1 MAEIWGSSPPSPP
14 FVILSV
20 DTMKSGP
27 YLPTLPVELVELI
40 AGFIDEDSLV
50 ALRLVCRKLQRKTFH
65 HFAQRFFSSIRTDLS
80 GDSLR
85 RINALSQNT
94 ALRPYVNGLAF
105 MLQNGIGRGLIWDR
119 HPWGPIS
126 APLEV
131 EAIRSLRDNLI
142 HNLTNC
148 RSFFIFCRYP
158 EGHPDMSHVTT
169 TDAVAVFF
177 ALVVDSLPV
186 SSFHLIFANSRSRT
200 LIMDMR
206 RLPKLLY
213 RQPEFK
219 IVWGNL
225 QELSLEQYLMLDNF
239 GFLLELVLSA
249 PNLQTLLLKLGS
261 HDLASE
267 FMHELAESASFSQL
281 REFALFRT
289 SIRGP
294 DLHKLLGNIRPNLT
308 SLTLHHVS
316 LAPGSDWTPVLKEL
330 SQGFLALQSISLY
343 YLWDGTP
350 AKGLLTFPDIPKTPS
365 LCTSKGQHLN
375 IFYSEDIKTPT
386 VLGVEYSGSEMLHVL
401 NLLPTKTAKAC
412 SQIEQVTAM

>member
-1 MAEIWGSSPPSPP
+1 MKPGS
-14 FVILSV
+14 LA
-20 DTMKSGP
+20 
-27 YLPTLPVELVELI
+27 YLPSLPVELIEFI
-40 AGFIDEDSLV
+40 AGFLDGDGLLP
-50 ALRLVCRKLQRKTFH
+50 LRLVCRELQSKTFH
-65 HFAQRFFSSIRTDLS
+65 HFAQRFFSSIKTDLS

-85 RINALSQNT
+85 RINALSQNVS
-94 ALRPYVNGLAF
+94 LRPYVNGLAF
-105 MLQNGIGRGLIWDR
+105 MLQNGVGRGLVWNR

-142 HNLTNC
+142 QNLTNC
-148 RSFFIFCRYP
+148 RSFFIFCQYP
-158 EGHPDMSHVTT
+158 EGHPDMSHVTI

-177 ALVVDSLPV
+177 ALVVDARLPV
-186 SSFHLIFANSRSRT
+186 SSFHLIYANKYSRT

-225 QELSLEQYLMLDNF
+225 QKLSLEQYLTLDNF

-249 PNLQTLLLKLGS
+249 PNLQTLLLNLGS

-281 REFALFRT
+281 RELALFRT
-289 SIRGP
+289 SMRGP
-294 DLHKLLGNIRPNLT
+294 DLHKLLANIRPNLI
-308 SLTLHHVS
+308 SLTLYHVS
-316 LAPGSDWTPVLKEL
+316 LAPGSDWTPFLKNL

-343 YLWDGTP
+343 YLWASTP

-375 IFYSEDIKTPT
+375 IFYSEDLKTPT
-386 VLGVEYSGSEMLHVL
+386 VLDIEYSGSKMSQVL
-401 NLLPTKTAKAC
+401 NLLQTTTER
-412 SQIEQVTAM
+412 SFRY

>member
-1 MAEIWGSSPPSPP
+1 MKPVS
-14 FVILSV
+14 LSFLH
-20 DTMKSGP
+20 S
-27 YLPTLPVELVELI
+27 LPVELTELV
-40 AGFIDEDSLV
+40 ADFLEADEVL
-50 ALRLVCRKLQRKTFH
+50 ALRLVCRELQRKTFH
-65 HFAQRFFSSIRTDLS
+65 HFAQRFFSTIKTNLS
-80 GDSLR
+80 EDSLR
-85 RINALSQNT
+85 RINALSQNI
-94 ALRPYVNGLAF
+94 ALRPYVTGLAF
-105 MLQNGIGRGLIWDR
+105 MLQNGVGRGLVWNR

-142 HNLTNC
+142 QNLINC

-158 EGHPDMSHVTT
+158 EGHPDMTHVTI

-177 ALVVDSLPV
+177 ALVVDARLPV
-186 SSFHLIFANSRSRT
+186 SSFHLIYANRNSRT

-219 IVWGNL
+219 IVWANL
-225 QELSLEQYLMLDNF
+225 QNLSLEQYLTLDNF

-249 PNLQTLLLKLGS
+249 PNLQTLLLNLGM

-281 REFALFRT
+281 RELALFRT
-289 SIRGP
+289 SMGDP
-294 DLHKLLGNIRPNLT
+294 DLHKLLAKVRPTLT

-316 LAPGSDWTPVLKEL
+316 LAPGNDLTPFIKEL

-343 YLWDGTP
+343 YLWASTP
-350 AKGLLTFPDIPKTPS
+350 AKGLLTFPDIPKTSS
-365 LCTSKGQHLN
+365 LCDSKGQHLN

-386 VLGVEYSGSEMLHVL
+386 VLGVEYSGPKMSHVL
-401 NLLPTKTAKAC
+401 KLLQTKTERPF
-412 SQIEQVTAM
+412 SLVTSI

>member
-1 MAEIWGSSPPSPP
+1 
-14 FVILSV
+14 
-20 DTMKSGP
+20 MKSNS
-27 YLPTLPVELVELI
+27 YLASLPVELVELI
-40 AGFIDEDSLV
+40 SEFIDADGLV
-50 ALRLVCRKLQRKTFH
+50 SLRLACHDLQRKTFH
-65 HFAQRFFSSIRTDLS
+65 HFAQRFFSSIKTDLS

-94 ALRPYVNGLAF
+94 ALCPYVNGLAF
-105 MLQNGIGRGLIWDR
+105 MLQNGVGRGLDWDR

-142 HNLTNC
+142 QNLTNC

-158 EGHPDMSHVTT
+158 EGHPDMSHVTV
-169 TDAVAVFF
+169 TDAVTVFF
-177 ALVVDSLPV
+177 AMVLDALPV
-186 SSFHLIFANSRSRT
+186 TAFHLVYSNENSRT

-225 QELSLEQYLMLDNF
+225 QKLSLEQYLTLDNF

-249 PNLQTLLLKLGS
+249 PNLQTLLLNLGS

-281 REFALFRT
+281 RELALFRT
-289 SIRGP
+289 SMRGP
-294 DLHKLLGNIRPNLT
+294 DLHKLIGNTRPNLT
-308 SLTLHHVS
+308 SLTLYHVT
-316 LAPGSDWTPVLKEL
+316 LAAGSDWTPFLKEL
-330 SQGFLALQSISLY
+330 SRGFLALQSISLY
-343 YLWDGTP
+343 YLWASTP
-350 AKGLLTFPDIPKTPS
+350 AKGLLTFPDIPNIPS
-365 LCTSKGQHLN
+365 LCTSKSQHLN
-375 IFYSEDIKTPT
+375 LFYSEDIKTPT
-386 VLGVEYSGSEMLHVL
+386 VLGVEYSGSKMLHVL
-401 NLLPTKTAKAC
+401 NLLQTKTEKPC
-412 SQIEQVTAM
+412 SQIELVTSM

>member
-1 MAEIWGSSPPSPP
+1 MKPGS
-14 FVILSV
+14 LA
-20 DTMKSGP
+20 
-27 YLPTLPVELVELI
+27 YLPSLPVELVELI
-40 AGFIDEDSLV
+40 ADLLDADGLL
-50 ALRLVCRKLQRKTFH
+50 ALRSVCRGLQRKTFH
-65 HFAQRFFSSIRTDLS
+65 HFAQRFFSSIKTDLS
-80 GDSLR
+80 GESLH
-85 RINALSQNT
+85 RINALSQNV

-105 MLQNGIGRGLIWDR
+105 MLQNGVGRGLVWDR

-158 EGHPDMSHVTT
+158 EGHPDMSHVTI

-177 ALVVDSLPV
+177 ALVVDARLPV
-186 SSFHLIFANSRSRT
+186 SSFHLIYANKYSRT

-219 IVWGNL
+219 IVWANL
-225 QELSLEQYLMLDNF
+225 QKLSLEQYLTLDNF

-249 PNLQTLLLKLGS
+249 PNLRTLLLNVGS

-281 REFALFRT
+281 RELGLFRT
-289 SIRGP
+289 SMRGP
-294 DLHKLLGNIRPNLT
+294 DLHKLLANVRPNLI
-308 SLTLHHVS
+308 SLTLYHVS
-316 LAPGSDWTPVLKEL
+316 LAPGSDWAPFLEEL

-343 YLWDGTP
+343 CLWASTP
-350 AKGLLTFPDIPKTPS
+350 AKDLLTFPDIRKTPS
-365 LCTSKGQHLN
+365 LCTSKSHHLN
-375 IFYSEDIKTPT
+375 VFYSEDLKAPT
-386 VLGVEYSGSEMLHVL
+386 VLGIDYSGSKISHVL
-401 NLLPTKTAKAC
+401 SLLQRKTGRLC
-412 SQIEQVTAM
+412 SH

>member
-1 MAEIWGSSPPSPP
+1 MKPGS
-14 FVILSV
+14 LA
-20 DTMKSGP
+20 
-27 YLPTLPVELVELI
+27 YLPSLPVELVEFI
-40 AGFIDEDSLV
+40 AGFLDGDGLLP
-50 ALRLVCRKLQRKTFH
+50 LRLVCRELQSKTFH
-65 HFAQRFFSSIRTDLS
+65 HFAQRFFSSIKTDLS

-85 RINALSQNT
+85 RINALSQNVS
-94 ALRPYVNGLAF
+94 LRPYVNGLAF
-105 MLQNGIGRGLIWDR
+105 MLQNGVGRGLVWNR

-142 HNLTNC
+142 QNLTNC
-148 RSFFIFCRYP
+148 RSFFIFCQYP
-158 EGHPDMSHVTT
+158 EGHPDMSHVTI

-177 ALVVDSLPV
+177 ALVVDARLPV
-186 SSFHLIFANSRSRT
+186 SSFHLIYANKYSRT

-225 QELSLEQYLMLDNF
+225 QKLSLEQYLTLDNF

-249 PNLQTLLLKLGS
+249 PNLQTLLLNLGS

-281 REFALFRT
+281 RELALFRT
-289 SIRGP
+289 SMRGP
-294 DLHKLLGNIRPNLT
+294 DLHKLLANIRPNLI
-308 SLTLHHVS
+308 SLTLYHVS
-316 LAPGSDWTPVLKEL
+316 LAPGSDWTPFLKNL

-343 YLWDGTP
+343 YLWASTP

-375 IFYSEDIKTPT
+375 IFYSEDLKTPT
-386 VLGVEYSGSEMLHVL
+386 VLDIEYSGSKMSQVL
-401 NLLPTKTAKAC
+401 NLLQTTTER
-412 SQIEQVTAM
+412 SFRY